1 MALNSCSSFLFILLH
16 HVPQLSARLM
26 DHPTSKPRM
35 TMTSDQDE
43 LHSRSGEGH
52 GSPLQCSCLENPR
65 DGRAWR
71 AALYGVAQ
79 SRTRLKRLSSD
90 SSSIPDH
97 HTRIKAVRISP
108 QSTCCVICLHFI
120 TVARAIPELWDCPT
134 ERWSGT
140 WPWGNNTMHFQI
152 LVLNALPDPSVQCTS
167 RS

>member
-1 MALNSCSSFLFILLH
+1 MVKIKLETYPRAWHKSGTQFMLFLPLYLVTSCATVKCKTDGSPNIKT
-16 HVPQLSARLM
+16 QN
-26 DHPTSKPRM
+26 DHD
-35 TMTSDQDE
+35 SDQDE

-79 SRTRLKRLSSD
+79 SRTRLKRLNSD

-120 TVARAIPELWDCPT
+120 TVALAIPEL
-134 ERWSGT
+134 
-140 WPWGNNTMHFQI
+140 
-152 LVLNALPDPSVQCTS
+152 
-167 RS
+167 